1 MTEFKRQTLRYP
13 AASGHTLRGST
24 LNILYITQ
32 YYPPESCAPAARVD
46 EFTREWVRQGHS
58 VTVLTGFPNHPE
70 GIVHAAY
77 REHWRRGFS
86 REERKGVNV
95 CRTWLY
101 PAPNRGLWG
110 RAANYSSFALSA
122 ALSGPWIASR
132 ESVVIATSPQ
142 ILVGAAGYAVARLRK
157 LPFVFEVRDLWP
169 QSLEAVGQA
178 AAGSL
183 LYRAVGRLA
192 DFLYCHADRIVVD
205 GEQKRRALVAA
216 GVPWGKIALIRNGAT
231 DDFCPDPESSS
242 AREAR
247 ERVRKDLGL
256 SGRFVVLYAGTLG
269 MAHRLETV
277 LEAALQLRERRELV
291 FLMVGE
297 GADREKL
304 IELSGRM
311 GLTNMRFLGRQPRE
325 AIPGY
330 LAAADVCLVPLRR
343 SEVFKTAIPCKL
355 FEAMAAAKPVVLGV
369 EGEAKEILSA
379 ARAGIVVPPDDSS
392 ALATAI
398 LRLYG
403 HPELCRELGEN
414 GRDAVL
420 RKHSRAGEAG
430 AYLELLAKL
439 SPNLA
444 PTRVLE
450 RAPSPQFTRDVGVR
464 LAVPLRDMPG
474 CGRG

>member
-1 MTEFKRQTLRYP
+1 M
-13 AASGHTLRGST
+13 
-24 LNILYITQ
+24 NILYVAQ
-32 YYPPESCAPAARVD
+32 YYPPECCAPAARVD
-46 EFTREWVRQGHS
+46 EFTREWARQGHR

-77 REHWRRGFS
+77 REPWRKGFS

-122 ALSGPWIASR
+122 ALSGTWVGSGQ
-132 ESVVIATSPQ
+132 SVVIATSPQ
-142 ILVGAAGYAVARLRK
+142 ILVGAAGRVVARLRR

-178 AAGSL
+178 SAGSL

-192 DFLYCHADRIVVD
+192 EFLYRHADRIVVD
-205 GEQKRRALVAA
+205 GEWKRRALVAA
-216 GVPWGKIALIRNGAT
+216 GVPWEKIALIRNGVT
-231 DDFCPDPESSS
+231 DDFCLDPTSS
-242 AREAR
+242 AAGEAR
-247 ERVRKDLGL
+247 ERVRSDLGL
-256 SGRFVVLYAGTLG
+256 RGRFVVLYAGTLG

-277 LEAALQLRERRELV
+277 LEAAFQLRERRELV

-304 IELSGRM
+304 TEQSGRM
-311 GLTNMRFLGRQPRE
+311 GLTNVVYLGKQPRE

-343 SEVFKTAIPCKL
+343 SEVFKTAIPCKM

-369 EGEAKEILSA
+369 EGEAKEILTA
-379 ARAGIVVPPDDSS
+379 ARAGIVVPPEDPR
-392 ALATAI
+392 ALSTAI
-398 LRLYG
+398 LRLWS
-403 HPELCRELGEN
+403 HPRLCCELGEN

-420 RKHSRAGEAG
+420 RKHSRASQAR
-430 AYLELLAKL
+430 AYLELLAEL

-444 PTRVLE
+444 SSRVSE
-450 RAPSPQFTRDVGVR
+450 RTPSPQFTPNVGVR
-464 LAVPLRDMPG
+464 LIHQGTEEGRAGTAALHGVGVPPLG
-474 CGRG
+474 

>member
-1 MTEFKRQTLRYP
+1 M
-13 AASGHTLRGST
+13 
-24 LNILYITQ
+24 NILYLTQ

-46 EFTREWVRQGHS
+46 EFTREWARQGHR

-86 REERKGVNV
+86 REERNGVSV

-101 PAPNRGLWG
+101 PAANRGLWG
-110 RAANYSSFALSA
+110 RAANYTSFALSA
-122 ALSGPWIASR
+122 ALSGPWVASG
-132 ESVVIATSPQ
+132 ETVVIATSPQ
-142 ILVGAAGYAVARLRK
+142 ILVGVAGYAVARLRR

-178 AAGSL
+178 SAGSL

-192 DFLYCHADRIVVD
+192 DFLYRHADCIVVD
-205 GEQKRRALVAA
+205 GEWKRQALVAA
-216 GVPWGKIALIRNGAT
+216 GVPSQKLALIRNGAT
-231 DDFCPDPESSS
+231 DDFCFDPTSSS

-247 ERVRKDLGL
+247 ERVRNDLGL
-256 SGRFVVLYAGTLG
+256 GDRFVVLYAGTLG

-277 LEAALQLRERRELV
+277 LEAAFQLRERREVV
-291 FLMVGE
+291 FLMIGE

-304 IELSGRM
+304 TEQSRRM
-311 GLTNMRFLGRQPRE
+311 GLTNVLYLGRQPRE

-330 LAAADVCLVPLRR
+330 LAAANACLVPLRR
-343 SEVFKTAIPCKL
+343 SEVFKTAIPCKM

-369 EGEAKEILSA
+369 EGEAEEILTA
-379 ARAGIVVPPDDSS
+379 ARAGIAVPPEDSS

-398 LRLYG
+398 LRLWS
-403 HPELCRELGEN
+403 HPRLCRQLGEN

-420 RKHSRAGEAG
+420 RRHSRASQAR
-430 AYLELLAKL
+430 AYLELLAEL
-439 SPNLA
+439 SPS
-444 PTRVLE
+444 LE
-450 RAPSPQFTRDVGVR
+450 PGRMSEQPSSPQFAPNVGAEFLSAR
-464 LAVPLRDMPG
+464 KL
-474 CGRG
+474 

>member
-1 MTEFKRQTLRYP
+1 M
-13 AASGHTLRGST
+13 
-24 LNILYITQ
+24 NILYITQ

-46 EFTREWVRQGHS
+46 EFTREWAREGHK

-70 GIVHAAY
+70 GVVHTAY
-77 REHWRRGFS
+77 REHWRKGFS
-86 REERKGVNV
+86 REKRQGINV

-122 ALSGPWIASR
+122 ALSGPCVASG

-142 ILVGAAGYAVARLRK
+142 ILVGAAGYVAARSRR

-178 AAGSL
+178 SPGSL

-192 DFLYCHADRIVVD
+192 DFLYRHADCIVVD
-205 GEQKRRALVAA
+205 GEWKRRALVTM
-216 GVPWGKIALIRNGAT
+216 GVPSEKIALIRNGAT
-231 DDFCPDPESSS
+231 DDFCLDPKSLS

-277 LEAALQLRERRELV
+277 LEAAFHLRERSEV
-291 FLMVGE
+291 AFLMIGE

-304 IELSGRM
+304 MEQSRHM
-311 GLTNMRFLGRQPRE
+311 GLPNMLYLGRQPRE

-343 SEVFKTAIPCKL
+343 SEVFKTAIPCKM

-369 EGEAKEILSA
+369 EGEAKEILTA
-379 ARAGIVVPPDDSS
+379 ARAGIVVPPEDSS
-392 ALATAI
+392 ALAAAI
-398 LRLYG
+398 LRLWS
-403 HPELCRELGEN
+403 HPRLCRELGEN

-420 RKHSRAGEAG
+420 HKHSRASQAR
-430 AYLELLAKL
+430 AYLDLLAEL
-439 SPNLA
+439 SPTVATSPVSERSPLPQLA
-444 PTRVLE
+444 RN
-450 RAPSPQFTRDVGVR
+450 VGVR
-464 LAVPLRDMPG
+464 LAVPFRDVPG

>member
-1 MTEFKRQTLRYP
+1 M
-13 AASGHTLRGST
+13 
-24 LNILYITQ
+24 NILYVTQ

-46 EFTREWVRQGHS
+46 EFTQEWARQGQR

-77 REHWRRGFS
+77 REDWRRGFS
-86 REERKGVNV
+86 HEERKGVNV

-122 ALSGPWIASR
+122 ALSGPWVVSG

-142 ILVGAAGYAVARLRK
+142 ILVGAAGYVVALSRRR
-157 LPFVFEVRDLWP
+157 PFVFEVRDLWP

-178 AAGSL
+178 SAGSL

-192 DFLYCHADRIVVD
+192 DFLYRHADRIVVD
-205 GEQKRRALVAA
+205 GEWKRRALVAA
-216 GVPWGKIALIRNGAT
+216 GVPSEKIALIRNGAT
-231 DDFCPDPESSS
+231 DDFCLDPTSSS

-247 ERVRKDLGL
+247 ERVRNDLGL

-277 LEAALQLRERRELV
+277 LEAAFQLRERGELA
-291 FLMVGE
+291 FLMIGE

-304 IELSGRM
+304 MEQSGRM
-311 GLTNMRFLGRQPRE
+311 GLTNVLYLGRQPRE
-325 AIPGY
+325 AIPRY

-343 SEVFKTAIPCKL
+343 SEVFKTAIPCKM

-369 EGEAKEILSA
+369 EGEAKEILTA
-379 ARAGIVVPPDDSS
+379 ARAGIVVPPEDSS

-398 LRLYG
+398 LRLWS
-403 HPELCRELGEN
+403 HPRLCCELGEN

-420 RKHSRAGEAG
+420 RKHSRAGQAK
-430 AYLELLAKL
+430 AYLKLLTELSL
-439 SPNLA
+439 NLA
-444 PTRVLE
+444 PSRVSE
-450 RAPSPQFTRDVGVR
+450 RAPSPQFTRNVGV
-464 LAVPLRDMPG
+464 L
-474 CGRG
+474 